1 MKQLLKEW
9 REFIAEED
17 NLEQNTYSFDFDNT
31 LIRYKTLEDGDVK
44 YIGLHEENISTLRKL
59 ADDGH
64 QVVIVTSR
72 TPRDKKSP
80 WDDAPT
86 PEELVADLN
95 LPVEIIEY
103 TSGILKTKKLL
114 DLGVSHHWDDDQE
127 EVDSAIAAGIG
138 ATKVPVPGEETEKLR
153 DKWLAHMANTEEET
167 N

>member
-1 MKQLLKEW
+1 MKHIIKEW
-9 REFIAEED
+9 RKYIAEED
-17 NLEQNTYSFDFDNT
+17 NLEQNIYSFDFDNT
-31 LIRYKTLEDGDVK
+31 LIRYETLEDGDVK
-44 YIGLHEENISTLRKL
+44 YLGPHEEYINTLRKL

-72 TPRDKKSP
+72 TPLDKKFP

-103 TSGILKTKKLL
+103 TRGNLKTQKLL
-114 DLGVSHHWDDDQE
+114 DLDVSHHWDDDQE
-127 EVDSAIAAGIG
+127 EVDAAIEAGIG
-138 ATKVPVPGEETEKLR
+138 ATKVPVPGEETQQLR
-153 DKWLAHMANTEEET
+153 DKWLAHMAKDEEET